1 MKIFF
6 SPTKEKNSVPS
17 RPRLQLQATGIL
29 IKDWRNVTT
38 DVRQVNNNIKPKE

>member
-6 SPTKEKNSVPS
+6 SQQKEKNSVPT

-29 IKDWRNVTT
+29 IKDWRNAEL
-38 DVRQVNNNIKPKE
+38 RQVNNNIKPKE

>member
-6 SPTKEKNSVPS
+6 SPIKEKNSVPQ

-29 IKDWRNVTT
+29 IKDWRNVEL
-38 DVRQVNNNIKPKE
+38 RQANNNIKTKE